1 MRSARP
7 AAALEGPLAGAAAA
21 EGIACVADVLDR
33 AEYVR
38 DLPQRSNHR
47 LRVAGQV
54 LHVKRAKPRGF
65 LRRVA
70 REDPE
75 ARGLRRLSAAGLDCA
90 QPLLWGRDP
99 RLGTLV
105 ATGDLAP
112 ARPLDELLAAGW
124 PPADAAA
131 LVARLAALAARLHEA
146 GLHHR
151 DLYLNHVYADPR
163 AGARAARLVLI
174 DAERVGRHRTRLGR
188 RVRKDLAC
196 LLASGPAAWWEG
208 AHAAQLVQDYLAA
221 RGLPAAQGAS
231 LLARLLRKAGR
242 IRARTPRT
250 PVGEAA
256 RPRWP
261 GPGGSP

>member
-1 MRSARP
+1 MSAPRP
-7 AAALEGPLAGAAAA
+7 ASPLEGPLAAAARA
-21 EGIACVADVLDR
+21 EGLACVADVLDR

-38 DLPQRSNHR
+38 DLPQRSNHV
-47 LRVAGQV
+47 LHVAGRV

-65 LRRVA
+65 LRCVP

-75 ARGLRRLSAAGLDCA
+75 ARGLSRLAAAGVPCA
-90 QPLLWGRDP
+90 EPVLWGRDA

-105 ATGDLAP
+105 ATADLAP
-112 ARPLDELLAAGW
+112 ARPLDALLAQGWAPAGG
-124 PPADAAA
+124 AEA
-131 LVARLAALAARLHEA
+131 LVGQLAALAARLHEA

-151 DLYLNHVYADPR
+151 DLYLNHVYADPQGER
-163 AGARAARLVLI
+163 AAARLVLI
-174 DAERVGRHRTRLGR
+174 DAERVGRHRARLGR

-208 AHAAQLVQDYLAA
+208 ARAAQLVHDYLAA
-221 RGLPAAQGAS
+221 RGLPAAQGAR
-231 LLARLLRKAGR
+231 LVARLLRKAGR

-256 RPRWP
+256 RPRP
-261 GPGGSP
+261 AGGRP